1 MLKSTNY
8 LLLSL
13 LIVILASCNQPKTDD
28 TNENSDSNSSE
39 VNSIKQNNQIA
50 LELHDKLMNYFS
62 EDWMERES
70 DPDLYPDYYGGS
82 FIDNNGVFVIALT
95 QNTENI
101 KALLEQALESD
112 NFKVESVRYSYKE
125 MLRVMDSIDEF
136 LVNNSIPDDHIVLAN
151 FAGAYPDVM
160 ENRVKVLLNEVN
172 QNIINS
178 FKRDVTN
185 SQLVIFEQGEIP
197 ELF

>member
-13 LIVILASCNQPKTDD
+13 LIVFLASCNQPKTDD
-28 TNENSDSNSSE
+28 TNKNTDSNSRE

-82 FIDNNGVFVIALT
+82 FIDNNGIFVIAVT
-95 QNTENI
+95 QNDENI
-101 KALLEQALESD
+101 KALLKQALESD

>member
-8 LLLSL
+8 ILISL
-13 LIVILASCNQPKTDD
+13 LVVSLLSCNQQKRND
-28 TNENSDSNSSE
+28 TSNTTGDSTSE
-39 VNSIKQNNQIA
+39 VNSIKQNNQFS
-50 LELHDKLMNYFS
+50 LVLHDKLMNHFS
-62 EDWMERES
+62 EDWIERES

-82 FIDNNGVFVIALT
+82 FIDNNGIFVIAVT
-95 QNTENI
+95 SNTENV
-101 KALLEQALESD
+101 KELLKEALETD

-136 LVNNSIPDDHIVLAN
+136 LVDSSISSDHIVLVH

-160 ENRVKVLLNEVN
+160 ENRVKVLLTDMN
-172 QNIINS
+172 QNIISS

-197 ELF
+197 ELY